1 MKLLSVVGKDE
12 NINSFITN
20 YLLDS
25 GMQPEDALKVLE
37 KGWKLSYYPYDN
49 RPKENLKLCKS
60 ILDELKIAYKDEYVK
75 TNLENSLEEIETNL
89 KEIEIDI
96 KSKKQIIEETNKEI
110 EKMETAKG
118 PIHHL
123 QNLSLE
129 LEDFY
134 KLRYMKFRF
143 GKISKEYYI
152 KVKQDAKNLDVVL
165 LELEETENEVWIIYL
180 TTEEFCMQIDSYFN
194 VMKFERIWLPHEIKG
209 TPKEFI
215 KNIDDFIKESNKKI
229 QEQLQEIENLRI
241 KNQTKLISYLCQ
253 LQNYEM
259 INKVKKYIVHDE
271 NGYFYIIGWMPLDEL
286 KILVPKLTKEKD
298 LKFTVKNHDEVASVP
313 PTHLKNNKIVKSFET
328 IVQMYGTPNYTEL
341 DPTAF
346 VAITAFLMFG
356 FMFGD
361 VGQGLVI
368 AIIGWLLKRKKS
380 TLGPVFMAGGIS
392 SIIFGFL
399 YGSIFGKEDI
409 IKPIFISP
417 MENIN
422 TMLISG
428 IAFGTIL
435 ILIAMCLNI
444 KNGIKTSDKQKIF
457 FSENGVAGFVF
468 YCTILIAVVYFYLKG
483 KLIVSASI
491 LGSILVIALLCILF
505 KDNITNAI
513 EHKKAKE
520 KYRFFAEQIETAMQ
534 KQAALEAE
542 NCTSADRAADPSAK
556 ALEMIFSHGLGND
569 ENRRVVSRVAYCVGR
584 WVYLLD
590 AYDDMRADL
599 KSGAYNPFLA
609 KYGVAD
615 ETALVSNDVQEP
627 ILRSLYMTE
636 NEAAVSFD
644 LLSGTV
650 HRGVLENILRDGT
663 QAATEA
669 VRNSYVSKQTRGEV

>member
-89 KEIEIDI
+89 KEIETDI

-194 VMKFERIWLPHEIKG
+194 VMKFERIWLPQEIKG

-241 KNQTKLISYLCQ
+241 KNQS
-253 LQNYEM
+253 N
-259 INKVKKYIVHDE
+259 
-271 NGYFYIIGWMPLDEL
+271 
-286 KILVPKLTKEKD
+286 
-298 LKFTVKNHDEVASVP
+298 
-313 PTHLKNNKIVKSFET
+313 PTNTLLAPTSKS
-328 IVQMYGTPNYTEL
+328 
-341 DPTAF
+341 
-346 VAITAFLMFG
+346 
-356 FMFGD
+356 
-361 VGQGLVI
+361 
-368 AIIGWLLKRKKS
+368 
-380 TLGPVFMAGGIS
+380 
-392 SIIFGFL
+392 
-399 YGSIFGKEDI
+399 
-409 IKPIFISP
+409 
-417 MENIN
+417 
-422 TMLISG
+422 
-428 IAFGTIL
+428 
-435 ILIAMCLNI
+435 
-444 KNGIKTSDKQKIF
+444 
-457 FSENGVAGFVF
+457 
-468 YCTILIAVVYFYLKG
+468 
-483 KLIVSASI
+483 
-491 LGSILVIALLCILF
+491 
-505 KDNITNAI
+505 
-513 EHKKAKE
+513 
-520 KYRFFAEQIETAMQ
+520 
-534 KQAALEAE
+534 
-542 NCTSADRAADPSAK
+542 
-556 ALEMIFSHGLGND
+556 
-569 ENRRVVSRVAYCVGR
+569 
-584 WVYLLD
+584 
-590 AYDDMRADL
+590 
-599 KSGAYNPFLA
+599 
-609 KYGVAD
+609 
-615 ETALVSNDVQEP
+615 
-627 ILRSLYMTE
+627 
-636 NEAAVSFD
+636 
-644 LLSGTV
+644 
-650 HRGVLENILRDGT
+650 
-663 QAATEA
+663 
-669 VRNSYVSKQTRGEV
+669 

>member
-75 TNLENSLEEIETNL
+75 TNLENPLEEIETNL

-253 LQNYEM
+253 LQNY
-259 INKVKKYIVHDE
+259 
-271 NGYFYIIGWMPLDEL
+271 
-286 KILVPKLTKEKD
+286 
-298 LKFTVKNHDEVASVP
+298 
-313 PTHLKNNKIVKSFET
+313 
-328 IVQMYGTPNYTEL
+328 
-341 DPTAF
+341 
-346 VAITAFLMFG
+346 
-356 FMFGD
+356 
-361 VGQGLVI
+361 
-368 AIIGWLLKRKKS
+368 
-380 TLGPVFMAGGIS
+380 
-392 SIIFGFL
+392 
-399 YGSIFGKEDI
+399 
-409 IKPIFISP
+409 
-417 MENIN
+417 
-422 TMLISG
+422 
-428 IAFGTIL
+428 
-435 ILIAMCLNI
+435 
-444 KNGIKTSDKQKIF
+444 
-457 FSENGVAGFVF
+457 
-468 YCTILIAVVYFYLKG
+468 
-483 KLIVSASI
+483 
-491 LGSILVIALLCILF
+491 
-505 KDNITNAI
+505 
-513 EHKKAKE
+513 
-520 KYRFFAEQIETAMQ
+520 
-534 KQAALEAE
+534 
-542 NCTSADRAADPSAK
+542 
-556 ALEMIFSHGLGND
+556 
-569 ENRRVVSRVAYCVGR
+569 
-584 WVYLLD
+584 
-590 AYDDMRADL
+590 
-599 KSGAYNPFLA
+599 
-609 KYGVAD
+609 
-615 ETALVSNDVQEP
+615 
-627 ILRSLYMTE
+627 
-636 NEAAVSFD
+636 
-644 LLSGTV
+644 
-650 HRGVLENILRDGT
+650 
-663 QAATEA
+663 
-669 VRNSYVSKQTRGEV
+669 